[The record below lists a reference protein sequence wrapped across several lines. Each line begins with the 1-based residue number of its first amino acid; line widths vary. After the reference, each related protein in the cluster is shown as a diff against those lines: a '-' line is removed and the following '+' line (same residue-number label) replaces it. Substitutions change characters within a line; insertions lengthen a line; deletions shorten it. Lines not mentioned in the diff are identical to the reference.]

1 MADLQALKQR
11 FLTPG
16 RVPELYDVGD
26 VLGKGGFAT
35 VRVGRERAGAQRVV
49 AIKIINP
56 KISAD
61 PRQQRVILDEC
72 ATMAKVNAIGNG
84 NLLRFIAAH
93 EDFST
98 TTQST
103 RLTIVSELCS
113 GGELFDRIVK
123 VGHYDEAAAARLVG
137 TLATALHALHGARI
151 IHRDIKPE
159 NILYASPAADAAPV
173 IADFGLAKHMDA
185 PEPAPAL
192 VGTPGYLSPEIISH
206 RLYTPACDVWALG
219 VITYIL
225 LCGCVPGGPGGGR
238 TRCRRQ
244 AAALSVCVCVCVKCG
259 APPSSF
265 APCARRNA
273 RARPRALVPCA
284 ACPPR
289 WPCLPACLPFRSY
302 PPFYAEDN
310 KLLYQQI
317 AKGGFHFHD
326 EAWSHISESAKDLVR
341 RMLTVDPA
349 ARITL
354 AGLLAHPFLA
364 GAVGEP
370 AAAGTA
376 HLPSTLANMKKFNAR
391 RKIKAAALA
400 TAWLGAL
407 RKETTL
413 ALAGLLGAR
422 VFSDSES
429 SALAA
434 AFRDAAGKAGVIHL
448 EQFKTVRAGLS
459 RVHTLAGTPAGR
471 ALV

>member
-1 MADLQALKQR
+1 MR
-11 FLTPG
+11 
-16 RVPELYDVGD
+16 
-26 VLGKGGFAT
+26 
-35 VRVGRERAGAQRVV
+35 
-49 AIKIINP
+49 
-56 KISAD
+56 
-61 PRQQRVILDEC
+61 
-72 ATMAKVNAIGNG
+72 
-84 NLLRFIAAH
+84 
-93 EDFST
+93 
-98 TTQST
+98 
-103 RLTIVSELCS
+103 RL
-113 GGELFDRIVK
+113 
-123 VGHYDEAAAARLVG
+123 
-137 TLATALHALHGARI
+137 
-151 IHRDIKPE
+151 P
-159 NILYASPAADAAPV
+159 APV
-173 IADFGLAKHMDA
+173 A
-185 PEPAPAL
+185 
-192 VGTPGYLSPEIISH
+192 
-206 RLYTPACDVWALG
+206 
-219 VITYIL
+219 
-225 LCGCVPGGPGGGR
+225 
-238 TRCRRQ
+238 
-244 AAALSVCVCVCVKCG
+244 
-259 APPSSF
+259 
-265 APCARRNA
+265 
-273 RARPRALVPCA
+273 
-284 ACPPR
+284 
-289 WPCLPACLPFRSY
+289 LPACLPSRSY